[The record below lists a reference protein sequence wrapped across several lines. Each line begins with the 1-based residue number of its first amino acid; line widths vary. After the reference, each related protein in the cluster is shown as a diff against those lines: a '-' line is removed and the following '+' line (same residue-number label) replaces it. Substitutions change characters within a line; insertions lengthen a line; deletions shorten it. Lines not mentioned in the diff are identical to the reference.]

1 MTPKLPLAAALAV
14 AALLGLAAGSGGSQP
29 ISAQTACQ
37 AKGPVL
43 GVSRTIEIDTRGGP
57 RYGLQQYKDN
67 DILQEGEVILT
78 FDDGPLRAYTTK
90 VLEALDRHCT
100 KATFFVVGSM
110 ALADPATLRETYRR
124 GHTIGTHTW
133 SHQYQLGRSNIGRAT
148 HEIELGFSAVRKA
161 LGAPVAPFFRFP
173 FLSDGRGPLQ
183 HLASR
188 DIAAFSIDVDAIDYR
203 AKGPDGPEVV
213 FRTVMRELTEKK
225 KGILLFHD
233 IQPSTAI
240 ALPRIL
246 DALKA
251 KGFRV
256 VHIVPKGDAT
266 TIASYDAIAD
276 KEAGRRR
283 VAVASQ
289 PLAPRAVTWPMA
301 APAAP
306 TEKGHVPHLAP
317 QVQGGMGGGTAPP
330 ASPVAGQPYT
340 PPAGPAV
347 VQAPLPGETT
357 AQPQPEPR
365 RRPIGDDDGDW
376 RRRVFGN

>member
-1 MTPKLPLAAALAV
+1 MTFKLPVAAALAG
-14 AALLGLAAGSGGSQP
+14 AALLGLAAGFGGSVP
-29 ISAQTACQ
+29 TSAQAVCQ
-37 AKGPVL
+37 ARGPVL
-43 GVSRTIEIDTRGGP
+43 GVSRTVEIDTRGGP
-57 RYGLQQYKDN
+57 RYGLQQYKEN
-67 DILQEGEVILT
+67 DFLQEGEVVLT
-78 FDDGPLRAYTTK
+78 FDDGPLRAITTK

-110 ALADPATLRETYRR
+110 ALADPATLRDTYRR

-148 HEIELGFSAVRKA
+148 HEIELGFSAVRRA

-188 DIAAFSIDVDAIDYR
+188 DLATFSIDVDAIDYR

-213 FRTVMRELTEKK
+213 FRTVMRELAEKK

-233 IQPSTAI
+233 IQQSTAI

-256 VHIVPKGDAT
+256 VHIVAKGDAT
-266 TIASYDAIAD
+266 TVAQYDAIAE
-276 KEAGRRR
+276 KEATRRR
-283 VAVASQ
+283 VAVANE
-289 PLAPRAVTWPMA
+289 PLAPRAVTWPLA
-301 APAAP
+301 APA
-306 TEKGHVPHLAP
+306 EKGHVPHLAP
-317 QVQGGMGGGTAPP
+317 QVQGGVGGGIAPAAGPLAVQRTTPTAAPAIVQGPPP
-330 ASPVAGQPYT
+330 ADI
-340 PPAGPAV
+340 
-347 VQAPLPGETT
+347 
-357 AQPQPEPR
+357 QPQPEPR
-365 RRPIGDDDGDW
+365 RRPTGDEEADW

>member
-1 MTPKLPLAAALAV
+1 MTLRLPLAAVLAA
-14 AALLGLAAGSGGSQP
+14 AALLGLAAGPGGSQTT
-29 ISAQTACQ
+29 SAQAACQ

-110 ALADPATLRETYRR
+110 ALADPATLRETYKR

-148 HEIELGFSAVRKA
+148 HEIELGFSAVKRA

-183 HLASR
+183 HLAGR

-233 IQPSTAI
+233 IQPSTAV

-246 DALKA
+246 DALKT

-256 VHIVPKGDAT
+256 VHIVPKGDVT
-266 TIASYDAIAD
+266 TVASYDAMAE
-276 KEAGRRR
+276 KEASRRR
-283 VAVASQ
+283 VALASQ
-289 PLAPRAVTWPMA
+289 PLASRAVTWPLA

-306 TEKGHVPHLAP
+306 AEKGHVPHLAP
-317 QVQGGMGGGTAPP
+317 QVQGGTGGGIAPP
-330 ASPVAGQPYT
+330 TSPVAGQPYA
-340 PPAGPAV
+340 PPAAPAV
-347 VQAPLPGETT
+347 VQGLPP
-357 AQPQPEPR
+357 ADVQPQPEPR
-365 RRPIGDDDGDW
+365 RRPLGDDDGDW